1 MNARWAAPG
10 GSTRWLAVLLG
21 TVLASGCDVNKA
33 LERLSEARRLAAD
46 LHVQF
51 AKAADASN
59 RAVMADTDEAS
70 VAFAREAEQAKAAI
84 PRDSEALKPIL
95 ETLGYS
101 DEPRLLEEFGK
112 RFDAYRAL
120 DKTILELAVE
130 NTNLKAQRL
139 SFGTAQQE
147 ADAFRDALESVLPAG
162 EAQAW
167 RVKALAASAVA
178 GVREIQALQAPHIAD
193 PDDAVMTRIEKRN
206 ATSEAGARSAL
217 ESLRSLVR
225 PASRAELAEAVAAL
239 DRFMDVNAQIMA
251 LSRRNTNVHSLVL
264 SLKEK
269 PKAAQA
275 CEETLRA
282 LRESLAK
289 HGYNSSRYDTR

>member
-1 MNARWAAPG
+1 MVKGQRCAG
-10 GSTRWLAVLLG
+10 WLTVLMGAVL
-21 TVLASGCDVNKA
+21 AAAGCDVNKA

-59 RAVMADTDEAS
+59 RAVMADTDDAS

-95 ETLGYS
+95 QTLGYS
-101 DEPRLLEEFGK
+101 DEVRLLEEFGQ

-139 SFGTAQQE
+139 SFGSAQQE
-147 ADAFRDALESVLPAG
+147 ADAFRDALESVRPAG
-162 EAQAW
+162 DAW
-167 RVKALAASAVA
+167 RVKALTATAVA
-178 GVREIQALQAPHIAD
+178 AVREIQALQAPHIAD
-193 PDDAVMTRIEKRN
+193 FDNAVMTRIEERM

-217 ESLRSLVR
+217 ASLGPLVQ
-225 PASRAELAEAVAAL
+225 PGSRTNLADAAAAL
-239 DRFMDVNAQIMA
+239 DRFMGVNAQILT
-251 LSRRNTNVHSLVL
+251 LSRRNTNVRSLVL
-264 SLKEK
+264 SLNEK
-269 PKAAQA
+269 PKATLA
-275 CEETLRA
+275 CEESLRA

-289 HGYNSSRYDTR
+289 HGYTSSRYETQK